1 MKKLFYA
8 AVILLLS
15 HTVAAQSF
23 SGQYD
28 WVKFFAGYERDY
40 YPSQGIYCTEVDDS
54 GYVYYYGSF
63 GDVCTQGLYGLEGRF
78 DTTLTEEMYRQGK
91 YNVFIAKY
99 DTLGNRLWMREV
111 SSDYQARPGWMELH
125 GDTLYLLGTC
135 GMYGNASWLWF
146 FDTMIRM
153 SDFINTPASTWRPP
167 YTSRFNF
174 FTKMDLD
181 GNVLNT
187 IYMQCQ
193 DRAGYHHNTY
203 YDTWYYSRQS
213 PTTLFGKGPV
223 AMHVDK
229 TGCLYLVLNCGW
241 TGVEDSAYSII
252 TYNGDSTY
260 RSDFLLPYNF
270 IVGDSG
276 GVGGCSR
283 PMMYKFDANGRL
295 LWHKFVAFESEGIP
309 AMNLSFLQRT
319 GIWDTCAVQPEWN
332 MVFSGFDADEDDN
345 LYLSGYF
352 NNLHPATPWSG
363 GIQLEYEYPA
373 RIFFDSAH
381 THYAQMNHFAEAY
394 AQSHPFIAKFDTSGA
409 VQWVHEPHFIYND
422 RHNYQTYNHIGYSSV
437 TASDSSVYVLGG
449 ISTLFDED
457 TIFFGNGQW
466 FERGGDSERHH
477 RYPLFLRLDK
487 ATGQCVNYGT
497 HYCPGWW
504 DDDGVSPAAGMTCGG
519 SFQRHFVHDNRLYAS
534 IAYQISP
541 TEDVSFMAIW
551 QTDRRV
557 ADTMRIHCLG
567 LWDYHF
573 YPRPG
578 NGVLFDYTL
587 RSHDITLDTFFFTN
601 PRASGS
607 AAAFGMFREDRP
619 HTMLEQFID
628 WEQDLRFTLADSPV
642 AMTATATSGLP
653 VSYSSGDSTVA
664 TVDGSTL
671 RLHRV
676 GEVQITATQEG
687 DADYLPAPPITRTV
701 IVRQDTVGI
710 LSADEDGGI
719 RAYPNPFTNH
729 VEVYCGSNK
738 IVSAYLTD
746 MQGRREEVRLTA
758 TGNGQYTLDLTSRP
772 PATYL
777 LTVTTADGRQITLR
791 LLKQSDIFSR

>member
-23 SGQYD
+23 TGQYD

-229 TGCLYLVLNCGW
+229 TGCLYLVLNCAW
-241 TGVEDSAYSII
+241 TGLKDSVYSVI

-270 IVGDSG
+270 VLGDSG
-276 GVGGCSR
+276 GVGSCSR

-309 AMNLSFLQRT
+309 AMNLSFLQQT

-394 AQSHPFIAKFDTSGA
+394 AQSHPFIAKFDTSGT

-422 RHNYQTYNHIGYSSV
+422 RHNYQTYNSIGYASV
-437 TASDSSVYVLGG
+437 TVSDSSVYVLGN
-449 ISTLFDED
+449 INTLFDED

-534 IAYQISP
+534 IAYQINP

-573 YPRPG
+573 YPREG
-578 NGVLFDYTL
+578 GSVLFDYTL
-587 RSHDITLDTFFFTN
+587 RYKDITLDTFFFTN
-601 PRASGS
+601 ARASGS

-701 IVRQDTVGI
+701 IVRQDTVVI
-710 LSADEDGGI
+710 LSADEVGGI

-772 PATYL
+772 PAAYL
-777 LTVTTADGRQITLR
+777 LTFTTANGRQITLR
-791 LLKQSDIFSR
+791 LMKQSDIFSR

>member
-1 MKKLFYA
+1 
-8 AVILLLS
+8 
-15 HTVAAQSF
+15 
-23 SGQYD
+23 
-28 WVKFFAGYERDY
+28 
-40 YPSQGIYCTEVDDS
+40 
-54 GYVYYYGSF
+54 
-63 GDVCTQGLYGLEGRF
+63 
-78 DTTLTEEMYRQGK
+78 MYRQGK

-135 GMYGNASWLWF
+135 GMYGNSSWLWF
-146 FDTMIRM
+146 FDTMIRAR
-153 SDFINTPASTWRPP
+153 DFLSTPAANWRPP
-167 YTSRFNF
+167 YTSSFNF

-193 DRAGYHHNTY
+193 DRASYHHNTY
-203 YDTWYYSRQS
+203 NDTWYYSRRP

-229 TGCLYLVLNCGW
+229 TGCLYF
-241 TGVEDSAYSII
+241 YSVI

-270 IVGDSG
+270 ILGDSG
-276 GVGGCSR
+276 GVGSCSR

-409 VQWVHEPHFIYND
+409 VQWVHDPHFIYND
-422 RHNYQTYNHIGYSSV
+422 RPGYQTYNHIGYGSV
-437 TASDSSVYVLGG
+437 AVSGGSVYVTGSL
-449 ISTLFDED
+449 STLFDED

-534 IAYQISP
+534 IAYQINPS
-541 TEDVSFMAIW
+541 EDVPFMAIW
-551 QTDRRV
+551 QTDQRV

-587 RSHDITLDTFFFTN
+587 RYKDITLDTFFFTN
-601 PRASGS
+601 ARASGS

-619 HTMLEQFID
+619 HTMLEQFIN

-687 DADYLPAPPITRTV
+687 DANYLPAPSITRTV

-710 LSADEDGGI
+710 LSADEVGGI
-719 RAYPNPFTNH
+719 RAYPNPFTDH